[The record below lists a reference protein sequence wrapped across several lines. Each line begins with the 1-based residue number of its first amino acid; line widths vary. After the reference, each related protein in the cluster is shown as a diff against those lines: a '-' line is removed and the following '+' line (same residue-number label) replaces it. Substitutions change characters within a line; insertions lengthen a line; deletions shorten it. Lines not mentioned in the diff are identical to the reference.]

1 MARRRAEMDDIV
13 VEEVTEAENTQIV
26 TATEPIVGKKVI
38 NEKEYSISEDPYL
51 TDEQKQVL
59 FEYELK
65 KILSNLKSEPDR
77 GPLRAVT
84 LLRYVTTEVV
94 EPVTKY
100 VEVYGDKEIIRKGWD
115 LYKYHIKNPT
125 VKDFLERLSAK
136 VSMQYVSADILDL
149 N

>member
-1 MARRRAEMDDIV
+1 MEDIV
-13 VEEVTEAENTQIV
+13 VEEITEPEIGEIIP
-26 TATEPIVGKKVI
+26 ATEPVLAKKAD
-38 NEKEYSISEDPYL
+38 KMDKYSISEDPYL

-77 GPLRAVT
+77 NASRTVT

-115 LYKYHIKNPT
+115 LYKSHIKNPT

-136 VSMQYVSADILDL
+136 VSIQYVSANILDL